1 MHRPRVTDIISVPFE
16 FRACFFPSN
25 LSSVTIKNFSPGF
38 CPAAHASKIHSPELS
53 VTYPTPQSEV
63 CHPAKLPPNPII
75 PYMTAAS
82 RTWLPRMVWPC
93 IHPIR
98 IGAGFWCCF
107 PVRVPLHCILLNGN
121 NDSCCSP
128 FLMSWFWPWGLADSS
143 CCLQVAVP
151 CHHFKPWCLGVPS
164 ARASCGCTKV
174 RSSLGFPN
182 ISSPRGGRQAAAE
195 ACSLPPALSHL
206 HWPWCEHQLSVHPL
220 RVPSH
225 ADYTCQA
232 R

>member
-1 MHRPRVTDIISVPFE
+1 MYLIRVFLSLFQQPEVPANFFLQKNNEGNSLYTEFCMHRPRVTDIISVPFE

-98 IGAGFWCCF
+98 IGAGF
-107 PVRVPLHCILLNGN
+107 
-121 NDSCCSP
+121 
-128 FLMSWFWPWGLADSS
+128 
-143 CCLQVAVP
+143 
-151 CHHFKPWCLGVPS
+151 
-164 ARASCGCTKV
+164 
-174 RSSLGFPN
+174 
-182 ISSPRGGRQAAAE
+182 
-195 ACSLPPALSHL
+195 
-206 HWPWCEHQLSVHPL
+206 
-220 RVPSH
+220 
-225 ADYTCQA
+225 
-232 R
+232 